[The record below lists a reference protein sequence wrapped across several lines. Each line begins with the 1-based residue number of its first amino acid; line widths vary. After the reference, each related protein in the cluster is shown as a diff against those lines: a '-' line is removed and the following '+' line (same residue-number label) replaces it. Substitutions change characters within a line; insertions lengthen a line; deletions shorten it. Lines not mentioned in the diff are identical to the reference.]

1 MISLGNTA
9 FNDESGIGAE
19 VRKNEPW
26 TKKYEGHDLS
36 GIILPTEIHN
46 EIEFGIQNNS
56 LTDYIFHSGAPGT
69 GKTSLAKAIPE
80 MLGVDSKFFKCTK
93 DSEIMDSIEEYIM
106 YSSPDGKPRFIIIDE
121 ADKPK
126 DADRLFRFLQS
137 TISEETRT
145 VRFILTMN
153 DFWRIPEAI
162 VSRCHPIE
170 FTVPSLEDRDYKN
183 RLFKHLMTIAKKET
197 EPFGGTVEKNTI
209 VRLIKDYFPDIR
221 QMIVCMQSIFNQNKG
236 SIKGEP
242 PRVSGE
248 MISEIYRLT
257 ITYQVIELRRY
268 ISAYV
273 KFPRSI
279 YTPFCDFAVE
289 HLPQNALM
297 PFGILAADYIFKS
310 ANAVDQEI
318 NLWGFLLNVM
328 KILQSL
334 PKPEAK

>member
-1 MISLGNTA
+1 MISLGNTE

-19 VRKNEPW
+19 IRKTEPW
-26 TKKYEGHDLS
+26 TKRYEGHDLT
-36 GIILPTEIHN
+36 GIILPTDIHN
-46 EIEFGIQNNS
+46 EIEFALENNS

-106 YSSPDGKPRFIIIDE
+106 YSSPSGKPRFIIIDE

-153 DFWRIPEAI
+153 DFWRIPDAI

-183 RLFKHLMTIAKKET
+183 RLYKHLMEIAKKET
-197 EPFGGTVEKNTI
+197 EPFGGNVDKNTI
-209 VRLIKDYFPDIR
+209 VRLINDYFPDIR
-221 QMIVCMQSIFNQNKG
+221 QMIVCMQSIFNKNRG
-236 SIKGEP
+236 SITGEP
-242 PRVSGE
+242 PRVGGE
-248 MISEIYRLT
+248 MISEIFRLT
-257 ITYQVIELRRY
+257 TTYQVVQLRQY
-268 ISAYV
+268 ISAQV

-279 YTPFCDFAVE
+279 YTPFCDYAVE
-289 HLPQNALM
+289 HLPQDVLL

-310 ANAVDQEI
+310 AHAVDQEI

-328 KILQSL
+328 KVLQSA
-334 PKPEAK
+334 KKEAK

>member
-1 MISLGNTA
+1 MISLGNTGL
-9 FNDESGIGAE
+9 NDESGIGAE
-19 VRKNEPW
+19 IRKNEPW
-26 TKKYEGHDLS
+26 TKKYEGHDLT
-36 GIILPTEIHN
+36 GIILPTDIHN
-46 EIEFGIQNNS
+46 EIEFALENNS

-106 YSSPDGKPRFIIIDE
+106 YSSPNGKPRFIIIDE

-153 DFWRIPEAI
+153 DFWRIPDAI

-170 FTVPSLEDRDYKN
+170 FTVPSLQDRDYKN
-183 RLFKHLMTIAKKET
+183 RLYKHLMDIAKTET
-197 EPFGGTVEKNTI
+197 EPFGGNVDKNTI
-209 VRLIKDYFPDIR
+209 VRLINDFFPDIR
-221 QMIVCMQSIFNQNKG
+221 QMIVCMQSIFNKNRG
-236 SIKGEP
+236 SIIGEP
-242 PRVSGE
+242 PRVAGE
-248 MISEIYRLT
+248 MISELFRLT
-257 ITYQVIELRRY
+257 TTYQVVQLRQY
-268 ISAYV
+268 ISAQV

-279 YTPFCDFAVE
+279 YTPFCDYAVE
-289 HLPQNALM
+289 HLPQDVLL

-310 ANAVDQEI
+310 AHAVDQEI

-328 KILQSL
+328 KVLQSA
-334 PKPEAK
+334 KKEAK